1 MIFDTKAIFLPSAG
15 RKKVIYLWTKGPA
28 EDRAVYRFL
37 REISEEFRSQEVYG
51 GRRHTSQATVVQFG
65 VSCFSQPYC

>member
-1 MIFDTKAIFLPSAG
+1 MIFDTKATFVHSAG

-37 REISEEFRSQEVYG
+37 REISEEFRSQEVY
-51 GRRHTSQATVVQFG
+51 
-65 VSCFSQPYC
+65 